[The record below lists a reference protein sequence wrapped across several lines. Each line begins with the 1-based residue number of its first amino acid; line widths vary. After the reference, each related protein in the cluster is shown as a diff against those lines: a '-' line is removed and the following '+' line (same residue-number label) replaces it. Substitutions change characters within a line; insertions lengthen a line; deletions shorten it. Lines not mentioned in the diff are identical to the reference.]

1 MQVPILTGIRAD
13 ERAEFRTVYPRN
25 LVPVPKAQ
33 GISAGYLRPADGIL
47 QIAEGQGEDRNG
59 INWNERC
66 YRVSGTKLVEVESD
80 GVVTVLGDVG
90 SGGPCSLDYSFDRLA
105 VASGG
110 RLYLWDGS
118 ALTQVT
124 DSDIG
129 EVLDVLWVDGYFMT
143 TDGVSL
149 VVTELL
155 DPAQVDPLKYGS
167 SEADPDPVRRLLKIR
182 REVYAVN
189 RYTIEVFD
197 NVGGEGFPFARV
209 DGAQVSRGAI
219 GKTACCL
226 FAGGIAMIGGGRN
239 ESPSIWLA
247 VNGASAPLA
256 TREID
261 ELLQGYTGEAL
272 AAAVLEA
279 RVDKRHEMLLVH
291 LPDQTL
297 VYDAGASVVLGEPCW
312 HVLASAIEGLGQYL
326 ARGLVWCFDRWVVG
340 DPGSS
345 RIGVLTDAT
354 AKHWGQTVGWE
365 FGTVVIYA
373 EGGAAVIH
381 ELELVGL
388 PGRVEAGTDPVIWT
402 SYSMDGETWSV
413 ERSTRAG
420 SSGQRNQRIAW
431 RKQGQIRHWRTQK
444 FRGTSDARMSFARLE
459 AQLEP
464 LNR

>member
-1 MQVPILTGIRAD
+1 MPILSGIRAD

-33 GISAGYLRPADGIL
+33 GISAGYLRPADGVL
-47 QIAEGQGEDRNG
+47 QIGTGQGVDRGG
-59 INWNERC
+59 INWNGRC
-66 YRVSGTKLVEVESD
+66 YRVSGTQLIEVEAD
-80 GVVTVLGDVG
+80 GTVTALGDVG
-90 SGGPCSLDYSFDRLA
+90 PGVFCTMDYSFDRLA

-110 RLYLWDGS
+110 NLWLWDGTN
-118 ALTQVT
+118 LTMVT

-129 EVLDVLWVDGYFMT
+129 QVNDVLWVDGYFMT
-143 TDGVSL
+143 TDGEYL
-149 VVTELL
+149 VVTELT
-155 DPAQVDPLKYGS
+155 DPAAVDPLKYGS
-167 SEADPDPVRRLLKIR
+167 SEADPDPVQRLLKIR

-197 NVGGEGFPFARV
+197 NVGGEGFPFARI

-219 GKTACCL
+219 GKDACCL
-226 FAGGIAMIGGGRN
+226 FAGGIAMIGSGRN
-239 ESPSIWLA
+239 ESPSVWLA
-247 VNGASAPLA
+247 VNGASGALA

-261 ELLQGYTGEAL
+261 ELLQAYTGEQL

-279 RVDKRHEMLLVH
+279 RVDKRHELLLVH

-297 VYDAGASVVLGEPCW
+297 VYDAGASAVLGEPCW
-312 HVLASAIEGLGQYL
+312 HVLTSSVEGMGQYL
-326 ARGLVWCFDRWVVG
+326 ARGLVWCFDRWIVG
-340 DPGSS
+340 DPTSS
-345 RIGVLTDAT
+345 RIGVLSDAT

-402 SYSMDGETWSV
+402 SYSLDGQTWSL
-413 ERSTRAG
+413 ERATRAG
-420 SSGQRNQRIAW
+420 SIGQRNHRIAW

-444 FRGTSDARMSFARLE
+444 FRGTSDARLSFARLE

>member
-1 MQVPILTGIRAD
+1 MPILSGIRAD
-13 ERAEFRTVYPRN
+13 ERAEFRSTYPRN
-25 LVPVPKAQ
+25 LMPVPKAQ
-33 GISAGYLRPADGIL
+33 GISAGYLRPADGVL
-47 QIAEGQGEDRNG
+47 QIGTGQGVDRGG
-59 INWNERC
+59 INWDGRC
-66 YRVSGTKLVEVESD
+66 YRVSGTSLIEVEAD
-80 GVVTVLGDVG
+80 GTVTVLGDVG
-90 SGGPCSLDYSFDRLA
+90 AGGQVSMDYSFDRLA
-105 VASGG
+105 IASGG
-110 RLYLWDGS
+110 QLWLWDGTN
-118 ALTQVT
+118 LTMVT

-129 EVLDVLWVDGYFMT
+129 QVNDVLWVDGYFMT
-143 TDGVSL
+143 TDGEYI

-167 SEADPDPVRRLLKIR
+167 SEADPDPVQRLLKIR
-182 REVYAVN
+182 REVHAVN

-197 NVGGEGFPFARV
+197 NVGGEGFPFARI

-219 GKTACCL
+219 GKDACCL
-226 FAGGIAMIGGGRN
+226 FAGGIAMIGSGRN
-239 ESPSIWLA
+239 EAPSVWLA

-261 ELLQGYTGEAL
+261 QQLQRYTGEQL

-279 RVDKRHEMLLVH
+279 RVDKRHELLLVH

-297 VYDAGASVVLGEPCW
+297 VYDAGASAVLGEPIW
-312 HVLASAIEGLGQYL
+312 HVLTTSVAGLSQYRV
-326 ARGLVWCFDRWVVG
+326 RGLVWCFDRWIVG
-340 DPGSS
+340 DPSS
-345 RIGVLTDAT
+345 TRIGVLSDAT

-365 FGTVVIYA
+365 FGTVVIYP
-373 EGGAAVIH
+373 EGGAAVVH

-402 SYSMDGETWSV
+402 SYSLDGETWSL

-431 RKQGQIRHWRTQK
+431 RKQGQIRHWRIQR
-444 FRGTSDARMSFARLE
+444 FRGTSDARISFARLE